1 MSLNPLPNSSC
12 DAAPLVNRVLN
23 RAYLSIAKRPAD
35 SQKSVTAPSWLYL
48 LRWFET
54 KVIIKRRR
62 GEPSS
67 TLLWCNGDKK
77 MMTTGAKQLF
87 SAILAVLLVG
97 GATPYQVRAQAAPTG
112 QTGYSGQGVPL
123 TADELQQL
131 AAPIALYPDALVAQV
146 LAAATFPDQVAAAEG
161 WVQAHSNLTG
171 SALMQAVDGQPW
183 DPAVKA
189 LTQFPSVLG
198 NMASNLTWTSSLGEA

>member
-1 MSLNPLPNSSC
+1 
-12 DAAPLVNRVLN
+12 
-23 RAYLSIAKRPAD
+23 
-35 SQKSVTAPSWLYL
+35 
-48 LRWFET
+48 
-54 KVIIKRRR
+54 
-62 GEPSS
+62 
-67 TLLWCNGDKK
+67 

-198 NMASNLTWTSSLGEA
+198 NMASNLTWTSSLGEAYHTQ